1 MKVENLQEIIERGIM
16 FTPTRIID
24 SDEKA
29 IGGVPGVAVIIQIF
43 KGGGR

>member
-29 IGGVPGVAVIIQIF
+29 IGKVPGVVVIIQIF
-43 KGGGR
+43 KGGG